1 MNYNQ
6 ITLIRETWPV
16 VAEKAD
22 ALTATFYARL
32 FEIDGAAAKLFAHV
46 DMATQ
51 RKKLAQSLAVVVAAL
66 DDPDSLLPAISALG
80 KRHTH
85 YGVEHHHFDSV
96 GEALLT
102 ALGTTLGASYTQE
115 IHDAWAEAY
124 ALVAAVM
131 KRALARAEAANGGSA
146 ETTSPA
152 VATSSGSLARFGS
165 GDASRGFAGSRTAT
179 RTISMRTPARRS
191 TSAA

>member
-1 MNYNQ
+1 MARSR
-6 ITLIRETWPV
+6 REGRRAHRNFLRAPV
-16 VAEKAD
+16 RDRRRRGQTVR
-22 ALTATFYARL
+22 ARGH
-32 FEIDGAAAKLFAHV
+32 GA
-46 DMATQ
+46 Q

-66 DDPDSLLPAISALG
+66 DDPDSLLPAVSALG

-102 ALGTTLGASYTQE
+102 ALGTTLGAAYTQE

-131 KRALARAEAANGGSA
+131 KRALVRAEAVHGG
-146 ETTSPA
+146 
-152 VATSSGSLARFGS
+152 
-165 GDASRGFAGSRTAT
+165 
-179 RTISMRTPARRS
+179 ARRS
-191 TSAA
+191 PAPTSEKPEHADMQ

>member
-1 MNYNQ
+1 MNYDQ
-6 ITLIRETWPV
+6 ISLIRETWPA
-16 VAEKAD
+16 VASNAD

-32 FEIDGAAAKLFAHV
+32 FEIDAPAANLFAHV
-46 DMATQ
+46 DMAAQ

-85 YGVEHHHFDSV
+85 YGVEHHHFESV

-102 ALGTTLGASYTQE
+102 ALGTTLGDGYTQDV
-115 IHDAWAEAY
+115 HDAWAEAY

-131 KRALARAEAANGGSA
+131 KRALVRAEGAAGGGV

-152 VATSSGSLARFGS
+152 AATSEKAEHA
-165 GDASRGFAGSRTAT
+165 D
-179 RTISMRTPARRS
+179 MQ
-191 TSAA
+191 

>member
-1 MNYNQ
+1 MNSDQ
-6 ITLIRETWPV
+6 ITLIRESWPAV
-16 VAEKAD
+16 SAKAD

-32 FEIDGAAAKLFAHV
+32 FEIDAGAPRLFAHV
-46 DMATQ
+46 DMAAQ

-85 YGVEHHHFDSV
+85 YGVEQHHFDAV

-102 ALGTTLGASYTQE
+102 AIGTTLGADYTQE
-115 IHDAWAEAY
+115 IHDAWADAY

-131 KRALARAEAANGGSA
+131 KRALVRAEAAQGGGA
-146 ETTSPA
+146 G
-152 VATSSGSLARFGS
+152 ATLPTA
-165 GDASRGFAGSRTAT
+165 ATLEKAGRAD
-179 RTISMRTPARRS
+179 MQ
-191 TSAA
+191 

>member
-1 MNYNQ
+1 MNYDQ
-6 ITLIRETWPV
+6 ISLIRGTWPA
-16 VAEKAD
+16 VAAKAD

-32 FEIDGAAAKLFAHV
+32 FEIDGDAAKLFAHV
-46 DMATQ
+46 DMAGQ
-51 RKKLAQSLAVVVAAL
+51 RKKLAQSLAVVVASL

-102 ALGTTLGASYTQE
+102 ALGTTLGPDYTQE
-115 IHDAWAEAY
+115 IHDAWANAY

-131 KRALARAEAANGGSA
+131 KRALVRAEAANGGSA

-152 VATSSGSLARFGS
+152 AATSEK
-165 GDASRGFAGSRTAT
+165 AGHAD
-179 RTISMRTPARRS
+179 MQ
-191 TSAA
+191 

>member
-1 MNYNQ
+1 VCVVLVSSPYNSVHTMTFDQ
-6 ITLIRETWPV
+6 ITLIRETWPAV
-16 VAEKAD
+16 SAKAD

-32 FEIDGAAAKLFAHV
+32 FEIDSDAAKLFAHV
-46 DMATQ
+46 DMAAQ

-102 ALGTTLGASYTQE
+102 ALGATLGAGYTQE
-115 IHDAWAEAY
+115 IHDAWADAY

-131 KRALARAEAANGGSA
+131 KRAVVRAEAAQGGGVGGGAESGVGGA
-146 ETTSPA
+146 ETRSRVT
-152 VATSSGSLARFGS
+152 ATSEK
-165 GDASRGFAGSRTAT
+165 AGRAD
-179 RTISMRTPARRS
+179 MQ
-191 TSAA
+191 